1 MTTQEKNYEEILN
14 ELEQQDPV
22 VDEPPVA
29 YSTTQRYS
37 YADYLTWTDN
47 VMREIIGGIVYLF
60 AAPLRVHA
68 ASTGYFFFRALTYI
82 RRRKGNCKVY
92 TAPFDVRF
100 PTNGETADDKV
111 FDIVQPDIC
120 VVCDPAKLDYRGCIG
135 APDLIVEV
143 NSPSTSKLD
152 LQEKFLLYQEHGVQ
166 EYWIVFPKDK
176 SVTVFLLQSD
186 GKYAN
191 GKIYQLAAGKKKIP
205 VKTLKG
211 LVIDLE
217 ELFEED

>member
-1 MTTQEKNYEEILN
+1 
-14 ELEQQDPV
+14 
-22 VDEPPVA
+22 
-29 YSTTQRYS
+29 
-37 YADYLTWTDN
+37 
-47 VMREIIGGIVYLF
+47 MREIIGGIVYLF

-82 RRRKGNCKVY
+82 RRRKGKCKVY

-176 SVTVFLLQSD
+176 SVTVFLLQPN
-186 GKYAN
+186 GKYAQ
-191 GKIYQLAAGKKKIP
+191 GKIYQVASGKKKIP

-211 LVIDLE
+211 LVIDLG
-217 ELFEED
+217 ELFEEE